1 MSLDESINRFRD
13 KIQPEH
19 EAIKAERQRKWE
31 RIKTEA
37 PEIAEF
43 LTEVNQTFG
52 KPAKVAV
59 VIGKERVI

>member
-1 MSLDESINRFRD
+1 MTDFDASYARLQARVET
-13 KIQPEH
+13 Q
-19 EAIKAERQRKWE
+19 KAERQRKWE

-59 VIGKERVI
+59 VIGTERVL